1 MRRFA
6 AERCATA
13 HFKPAYPDRD
23 DVNFLKATIARYDA
37 ASDSAQISY
46 EQVDTSLIAPRV
58 RNYGRKSEKV
68 AASPQPA
75 ARA

>member
-1 MRRFA
+1 MGLMQQ
-6 AERCATA
+6 TV
-13 HFKPAYPDRD
+13 PAQISVVLGTYNRLP
-23 DVNFLKATIARYDA
+23 FLKATIARYDV

-58 RNYGRKSEKV
+58 RNYGGKSEKMA

-75 ARA
+75 GRA